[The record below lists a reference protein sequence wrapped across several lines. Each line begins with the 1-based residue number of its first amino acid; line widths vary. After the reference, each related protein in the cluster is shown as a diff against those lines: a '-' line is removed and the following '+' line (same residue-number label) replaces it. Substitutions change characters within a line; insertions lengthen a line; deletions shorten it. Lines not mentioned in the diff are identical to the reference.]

1 VLGMLDSISDLLHEV
16 RNQAMN
22 FPHVSEKGL
31 QEKTVERSK

>member
-1 VLGMLDSISDLLHEV
+1 VLGMLDSISDLLREV

-22 FPHVSEKGL
+22 FPHVGEKSL